1 VVAVTVDWGDP
12 APVVIDAGNESHRE
26 DVGGS
31 HVEEATSHGAYRNLG
46 PWDEQVADQ
55 AWEEHLDQKMMTQR

>member
-1 VVAVTVDWGDP
+1 MTVDGGDP
-12 APVVIDAGNESHRE
+12 APVVIDAGNEARQQ
-26 DVGGS
+26 DVGRS
-31 HVEEATSHGAYRNLG
+31 HVEEATTRGAYRNLG